1 MITSIRDRAASART
15 AASRA
20 TLAPLLV
27 RAALAVVTLLALL
40 LAYPGPGE
48 LGDDRLYLAL
58 FAVAMLPALAPRGHA
73 PTVAILIGVVGWV
86 LATTAYGVPVQLWR
100 LLAVGSLLYLTHS
113 LAALAAALPYDVV
126 LSPEVPVRWLVRVAG
141 VLLASAV
148 LVVLLLAVAGQT
160 AGQPFLLAVLAGLAV
175 GVGAVALLAAL
186 VKRR

>member
-1 MITSIRDRAASART
+1 MITSIRGRVASART
-15 AASRA
+15 TASRA

-40 LAYPGPGE
+40 LAYPGE

-58 FAVAMLPALAPRGHA
+58 FAAAGLPAIAPRGHA
-73 PTVAILIGVVGWV
+73 PTVAILVGVVGWV

-126 LSPEVPVRWLVRVAG
+126 LSPDVPVRWLVRVAG

-148 LVVLLLAVAGQT
+148 LVVLLLAVAGQA

-175 GVGAVALLAAL
+175 GVGAVTLLAAL